1 MVVGSS
7 AVPGAASVLDSCT
20 RQWRA
25 SLVEVERGESVMM
38 IGIVGIVAIMSCDDV
53 RSPRNYDNHHVL
65 ATVSGSDVE
74 SQSSDR
80 IIISKI
86 IQLMLLYN
94 GI

>member
-1 MVVGSS
+1 MVVVT

-38 IGIVGIVAIMSCDDV
+38 IGIVGIVAIMSCDL

-80 IIISKI
+80 IMISKI
-86 IQLMLLYN
+86 IQLVYN